1 MARIGPSTNV
11 NSNAIVKIAQNCLTL
26 MNQEINAI
34 RHDVQQLSHHAHAL
48 LVATADIASEKV
60 VVARDQL
67 DAILNRT
74 RNASEALYDGAADSA
89 RYCRD
94 TIRKHPYESLAIGL
108 VVGAVIG
115 LLSVRSYISYHPR
128 GR

>member
-1 MARIGPSTNV
+1 
-11 NSNAIVKIAQNCLTL
+11 
-26 MNQEINAI
+26 MNPEIKAI
-34 RHDVQQLSHHAHAL
+34 RHDVDQLTQHARAL

-74 RNASEALYDGAADSA
+74 RDAGEALYDNAAEGA

-108 VVGAVIG
+108 AVGVMIG
-115 LLSVRSYISYHPR
+115 LLSVRSYLSHHPR
-128 GR
+128 GH

>member
-1 MARIGPSTNV
+1 MARGTNSTNV
-11 NSNAIVKIAQNCLTL
+11 SARAVAMTVLKHRTL
-26 MNQEINAI
+26 MNSEIHAI
-34 RHDVQQLSHHAHAL
+34 RHDVEQLTKHARAL
-48 LVATADIASEKV
+48 FVATADIATEKV

-74 RNASEALYDGAADSA
+74 RDAGEALYDEAVDGA

-94 TIRKHPYESLAIGL
+94 TIRKHPYEALAIGL
-108 VVGAVIG
+108 AIGAVIG
-115 LLSVRSYISYHPR
+115 LFSVRSYLSHHPR

>member
-1 MARIGPSTNV
+1 MAHRAPSANV
-11 NSNAIVKIAQNCLTL
+11 SPAAIAMIAQNPLTF
-26 MNQEINAI
+26 MNKEIHAI
-34 RHDVQQLSHHAHAL
+34 RHDVEQLSQHARAL
-48 LVATADIASEKV
+48 LVATADIAKEKV

-74 RNASEALYDGAADSA
+74 RDASEALYDGAADGA

-108 VVGAVIG
+108 AVGTVIG
-115 LLSVRSYISYHPR
+115 LLSVRNYLSHHPCR
-128 GR
+128 R